1 MLILNSKDVQQALP
15 MSNAIIAMKEAFQA
29 LTDGQTIMPARAL
42 VPIEANHGL
51 SMFMPAFV
59 DATDQALVVK
69 AVSLFE
75 RNPDRGLPRIQGVV
89 LVINPTNGVPE
100 ALVEGATLTG
110 IRTAAASGAA
120 TDILA
125 RRDATELAVLG
136 AGVQARTHIQA
147 MCAVRSIRTVRIYAP
162 TRINVERLIE
172 DMSQDE
178 TVPAELVAADSSRN
192 AVEGADIVCCVSK
205 SANPIFE
212 DASIKPGMHVNTI
225 GSYQP
230 HTREVPAATV
240 LRARVFVDSVEAA
253 WEEAGDLIQ
262 PLNAGLI
269 DRSHVLGEL
278 GQLISG
284 SLDGRLNCEDITLF
298 KSVGIGVQDAVAARW
313 ALESA
318 THLGLGQRVAWN

>member
-89 LVINPTNGVPE
+89 LIINPTNGVPE

-253 WEEAGDLIQ
+253 WEEAGDLIR

-284 SLDGRLNCEDITLF
+284 SLDGRLNREDITLF